1 MTALRCRL
9 LAAAMLLSIAVGRPV
24 FAEDCVPLPSTV
36 SPGRLAALSRG
47 FNADGWINGA
57 PPSRALLQQLR
68 KAGMSHVR
76 LPVPAERV
84 MPRFAAKDE
93 REATLRVLDGALKQ
107 LTSLGYS
114 SSVDLHPGE
123 RFNRLHKDDPDAA
136 MGEMQE
142 AWRALAGIIR
152 SYPADLVFAELLNEP
167 DIEADRWQREVE
179 ALAAFVRR
187 LLPSTTLIVG
197 PVNWQRADSLP
208 RFRPLADP
216 DVVYAIHFYDPMVF
230 THQGHWD
237 ARDPLHDIMDLP
249 YPINAGDPKVQALR
263 QDLQARGAVKA
274 LAMLDTAI
282 AAARDKPGAGRWL
295 APALAWQQ
303 QFSRPIVVN
312 EFGVLKA
319 GAPRQSRLRWLAE
332 VTAYARA
339 HCWGWAH
346 WELAQGFGLV
356 DAATGKP
363 DPDVMRALLGAPGR
377 PERAPA
383 ARRDR

>member
-1 MTALRCRL
+1 MTALRRRL
-9 LAAAMLLSIAVGRPV
+9 LAAAMLLSISFSRPV
-24 FAEDCVPLPSTV
+24 FADDCVPLPSTV
-36 SPGRLAALSRG
+36 SPARLAALARG

-57 PPSRALLQQLR
+57 PPDRALLQQLR

-107 LTSLGYS
+107 LSSLGYS

-142 AWRALAGIIR
+142 AWRALAEIIR
-152 SYPADLVFAELLNEP
+152 SYPADRIFAELLNEP
-167 DIEADRWQREVE
+167 DIEADRWQKEVE

-187 LLPSTTLIVG
+187 LLPDATLVVG

-208 RFRPLADP
+208 LFRPLADP

-249 YPINAGDPKVQALR
+249 YPIDAGDPKVQALR
-263 QDLQARGAVKA
+263 QDLQARAAVKA

-282 AAARDKPGAGRWL
+282 AAAKDKPGADRWL
-295 APALAWQQ
+295 APALQWQQ
-303 QFSRPIVVN
+303 QFSRPIIVN

-363 DPDVMRALLGAPGR
+363 DPDVMRALLGTSGRLEGAPS
-377 PERAPA
+377 